1 MVNGRETTMNKR
13 SVQRGFTLIELL
25 IVMAIIGVLAQVA
38 LPAYALYSSKSRFSE
53 AVLAASAAQTSIY
66 VATTTGRVDSIN
78 DLDAG
83 SFGIPS
89 TIVRTATAHGVTTV
103 DGVITVTWRQDGS
116 DLDGQ
121 TYILT
126 ADGHTPPVRW
136 TSSGTCQPNG
146 YC

>member
-1 MVNGRETTMNKR
+1 MAKMMCKQN
-13 SVQRGFTLIELL
+13 VQRGYTLIELM
-25 IVMAIIGVLAQVA
+25 IVVAVIGILAQVA
-38 LPAYALYSSKSRFSE
+38 LPAYAFYSSKSRFSE

-66 VATTTGRVDSIN
+66 VATTTGRVNSIN

-83 SFGIPS
+83 MYGIPAAIPL
-89 TIVRTATAHGVTTV
+89 TVTDHGVSTV
-103 DGVITVTWRQDGS
+103 DGVITITWRNDGS
-116 DLDGQ
+116 ALDGQ

-136 TSSGTCQPNG
+136 TATGTCHVNG